1 MATGDRLRLSV
12 WCGYAFCGCFITTL
26 VAWSF
31 ASRSRLLARP
41 PGFYIGQVVC
51 GIDYAVS
58 ERVGERAML
67 MEVVPEVFFGS
78 SAATSDPSLMRA
90 SILNEIAKAPRWSL
104 AHEVGRSILVQRDQI
119 ATVWIEEHAFGWPML
134 AFVQWEVDGR
144 MTSTPPPS
152 NRFYEHSPR
161 FGDQL
166 ELPLSPLWV
175 GFFLD
180 SILYGGFSLVL
191 CRAALSFRALL
202 RHRRGQCP
210 TCRYSLV
217 GLKSR
222 ICPECGTALAESIE
236 ATAPADP
243 PRTTPHS
250 HAASA
255 DTTE

>member
-134 AFVQWEVDGR
+134 AFVQWEVDGLFMAWFR
-144 MTSTPPPS
+144 
-152 NRFYEHSPR
+152 RFHSA
-161 FGDQL
+161 GCAQM
-166 ELPLSPLWV
+166 V
-175 GFFLD
+175 
-180 SILYGGFSLVL
+180 
-191 CRAALSFRALL
+191 
-202 RHRRGQCP
+202 
-210 TCRYSLV
+210 
-217 GLKSR
+217 
-222 ICPECGTALAESIE
+222 
-236 ATAPADP
+236 
-243 PRTTPHS
+243 
-250 HAASA
+250 
-255 DTTE
+255 